1 MDVKIVDKKEDLFFN
16 RTEIKAEISHQG
28 VPTPK
33 RAEAKKLL
41 SDALNASPE
50 LLVIRRCKSQFGF
63 KALCDLMLY
72 KTKEDLEKNEPAY
85 VKGRETGQKLHKTKE
100 AKAAPAK

>member
-1 MDVKIVDKKEDLFFN
+1 MEAKITGKKEDLFFN
-16 RTEIKAEISHQG
+16 RTEISAEILHQG
-28 VPTPK
+28 VPTPR

-41 SDALNASPE
+41 AEALGAHAD

-72 KTKEDLEKNEPAY
+72 KTKEDLEKFEPKY
-85 VKGRETGQKLHKTKE
+85 IKGRESGQKLHKTKE